1 MTAVTA
7 LVERIVTAWSRIT
20 PATLLVRLVTFVLTA
35 LALTMAIP
43 SFLFSVKFIAVAF
56 LGAALVALAPGS
68 RIVTLMLLGAYAGW
82 GAAWMGRLGEISAVE
97 LVAFGSLAYLAH
109 SSATLAALIPYDAV
123 VSPEV
128 LYRWYLRALGV
139 VAASAVISLML
150 IVAVWS
156 AGETGGTAIASLA
169 GLAAA
174 VALVVVGVR
183 LARRRA
189 T

>member
-7 LVERIVTAWSRIT
+7 LLERIMTAWSRIT
-20 PATLLVRLVTFVLTA
+20 PAVLLVRLVTFVLTA
-35 LALTMAIP
+35 VALTMAIP
-43 SFLFSVKFIAVAF
+43 SFLFSVKFLGVAF
-56 LGAALVALAPGS
+56 LGALLVALAPGS
-68 RIVTLMLLGAYAGW
+68 RIVTLTLLGAYALW
-82 GAAWMGRLGEISAVE
+82 GAAWMGRIGEISPVE

-128 LYRWYLRALGV
+128 LSRWYLRALGV
-139 VAASAVISLML
+139 VAASAVISLTL
-150 IVAVWS
+150 IVGVWAV
-156 AGETGGTAIASLA
+156 GETDGTAIASLV

-183 LARRRA
+183 LARRRSA
-189 T
+189 